1 MTNLAQYFESEHQ
14 IYLKKI
20 HFEKL
25 ELISE
30 VETEEITLNC
40 TDNITATLKEN
51 EGIELVLT
59 RRLSF
64 IPEQIFGLEVSFG
77 VELKF
82 NKEKAK
88 EIDWG
93 EINLADEF
101 KNNGNFVL
109 DNVLSRISLLIAQI
123 TASFNQSPLII
134 PPKIPKAQK

>member
-77 VELKF
+77 VDLKF

>member
-77 VELKF
+77 VDLKF

-88 EIDWG
+88 EIDWS

-134 PPKIPKAQK
+134 PPNIPKAQK